1 MNKIFIIFSQCAELA
16 HRGANASTAW
26 LSSFPCVELNEP
38 VFGAPGELIGTM
50 EEGEEEEMVVVF
62 KAKILLG

>member
-1 MNKIFIIFSQCAELA
+1 MQSLA
-16 HRGANASTAW
+16 HLGASVSTAW

-50 EEGEEEEMVVVF
+50 EEGEEEEMVVVVF